1 MRKLNLKEILIYRN
15 KLNKGV
21 RIKFFFFILFI
32 KSVRKL
38 YYSLFSYIFKF
49 RLEKIYIFNEKLK

>member
-38 YYSLFSYIFKF
+38 YYSLFLYIFKF